1 MDEPSVIL
9 GIVSLTPRLD
19 YSQGNKWDTGLVTL
33 DDLHKPGL
41 DQIGFQELITEQMAW
56 WSTHKVLAAPV
67 MMLQG
72 GGQQL
77 NISGLSSGLY
87 WVEIQSGTQKT
98 TVKLVKP

>member
-1 MDEPSVIL
+1 LDVQGKQQSV
-9 GIVSLTPRLD
+9 
-19 YSQGNKWDTGLVTL
+19 
-33 DDLHKPGL
+33 
-41 DQIGFQELITEQMAW
+41 
-56 WSTHKVLAAPV
+56 PV
-67 MMLQG
+67 MKLQG